1 MIKFQ
6 LECDLDFPRFAV
18 LCLYTPDVQDKTP
31 CKMQWSIT
39 FIKCNNKNEEAL
51 LGKYITKKLV

>member
-39 FIKCNNKNEEAL
+39 FIKCNNKNEEAHL
-51 LGKYITKKLV
+51 YN